1 MSEQKTTV
9 KFKIDFSVDCG
20 EVKTK
25 LKTDILWEKNTSS
38 IKNNVVVNY
47 KRLLIVEK
55 QHQEKKKGEL
65 NQKEK
70 KNCTIRNT
78 GCNSHN
84 NEFNT
89 IQIVLLT
96 KHKQISKQ
104 RDMYDVSVDKPSLNY
119 SLILSEQF
127 FFWDQTRKR
136 NEIVPDCKEQRFDV
150 IHKRLFVF

>member
-1 MSEQKTTV
+1 M
-9 KFKIDFSVDCG
+9 
-20 EVKTK
+20 
-25 LKTDILWEKNTSS
+25 
-38 IKNNVVVNY
+38 
-47 KRLLIVEK
+47 LIVEK

-70 KNCTIRNT
+70 KICTIRNT